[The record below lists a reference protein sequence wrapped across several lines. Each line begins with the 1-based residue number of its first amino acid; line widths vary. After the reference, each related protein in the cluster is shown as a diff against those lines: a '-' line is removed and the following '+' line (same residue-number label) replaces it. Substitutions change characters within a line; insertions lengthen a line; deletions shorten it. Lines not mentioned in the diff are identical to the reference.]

1 MSLVLN
7 NIVIESR
14 ASDCFIN
21 ATQMCKA
28 GGKQFAKWYRLATTK
43 ELINTLITISQNNS
57 PHVHIWT
64 CEDLVNTSKS
74 KHIGTWIHP
83 DLAVQLAQWIS
94 PVFAIQVSGWVR
106 ELVTTGSVS
115 IESKASDEELMNMQ
129 RQLMERERELAERDN
144 LLQESKTQL
153 AERDSLLQESKE
165 QIEKLERK
173 QLQLSSYVE
182 NIQLLEKEQ
191 VFYIAT
197 TTAYAM
203 QHRFKYGGVKN
214 EKDLRSRLA
223 SYNTGRADGDL
234 FFYTKQFKCN
244 NYRQIEDRIGSIL
257 IQFKDRLESR
267 KEMLHLR
274 YDSLIEIVDF
284 ICNNYDK
291 ELDYINAR
299 CKEFLNNTIENV
311 GIVPEPIVENQLV
324 VAVQQN
330 GHITRSKK
338 IDVTGWTGEQI
349 NKLFEE
355 IINLCA
361 AEHKQIEYD
370 FSSQKDDID
379 LELNW
384 GWLSNLLAKRY
395 RGRTRSEW
403 IDTFKEWFT
412 ESSRPARLRVRNI
425 GLL

>member
-43 ELINTLITISQNNS
+43 ELINTLITVSQNNS
-57 PHVHIWT
+57 PHGHIWT

-94 PVFAIQVSGWVR
+94 PVFAIQVSRWVR
-106 ELVTTGSVS
+106 ELVTNGSVS

-129 RQLMERERELAERDN
+129 RQLMESEAQVAEQQM
-144 LLQESKTQL
+144 LL
-153 AERDSLLQESKE
+153 RESKE
-165 QIEKLERK
+165 KIENLERK

-234 FFYTKQFKCN
+234 FYYAKQFKCN
-244 NYRQIEDRIGSIL
+244 SYRQIEDRVGSIL
-257 IQFKDRLESR
+257 VQFKDRLESR

-284 ICNNYDK
+284 ICDNYDK

-311 GIVPEPIVENQLV
+311 GIVPEPIIENQIV
-324 VAVQQN
+324 VAVQRN
-330 GHITRSKK
+330 GHTTRSKK
-338 IDVTGWTGEQI
+338 IDVTGWTDEQI
-349 NKLFEE
+349 NRLFEE

-361 AEHKQIEYD
+361 AEHKQIAYD
-370 FSSQKDDID
+370 FSSQKDAVD

-384 GWLSNLLAKRY
+384 GWLSDLLAKRY

-403 IDTFKEWFT
+403 GNMFKEWFT
-412 ESSRPARLRVRNI
+412 ELSGPTRLRVKNI
-425 GLL
+425 KLL